1 MVTAILFVQNAT
13 PSTITTF
20 HDMISNELP
29 TSLSTWSFEL
39 KIFLNN
45 KFSKPLNIEANAVP
59 NRYLYTLQL
68 SYLEGNKMISIINNT
83 KSIVTTVSN
92 PTNNEKLMK
101 HIERGACCNI
111 NPNINS
117 ILSGNSLSSN
127 NSIIGASSST
137 GMTGSNGINNSG
149 IVNSSNNNG
158 NGSGSTGSSGSGFE
172 QYDFF
177 LQSKLESLWNLK
189 QTIRGEGGYGYLLNV
204 PNMTEGKVENFKV
217 RTNNCFLHGAFKGF
231 LIEIEHLSDDETTA
245 TATTNTSESDGS
257 TTIDKN
263 QIIRNFLNSIE
274 KIQNLLKLYRFP
286 EGSLSYNVL
295 SDSKLDYLSD
305 LCQQYCDALQF

>member
-1 MVTAILFVQNAT
+1 
-13 PSTITTF
+13 
-20 HDMISNELP
+20 MISNELP

-92 PTNNEKLMK
+92 PTNNEKLME

-111 NPNINS
+111 NPNINT
-117 ILSGNSLSSN
+117 IMAGNTLSTN
-127 NSIIGASSST
+127 NSIIGP
-137 GMTGSNGINNSG
+137 GSNTGVAGSTVITNSG
-149 IVNSSNNNG
+149 IGNSSNNG
-158 NGSGSTGSSGSGFE
+158 GSGSGGGGGGSTGNAGSSGSGFE

-189 QTIRGEGGYGYLLNV
+189 QTIRGEGGYGYLLSV

-231 LIEIEHLSDDETTA
+231 LIEIEHLSDDETTPASAA
-245 TATTNTSESDGS
+245 TATSSTATHTTNSGADGS